1 MANAVDKV
9 NGIAIASIDKING
22 MTDANIQALNG
33 LEFAGV
39 TDDMVLIEEQTI
51 APTTTD
57 VGQIDFTLP
66 TVDGSITGGTYDQFM
81 FQFVNIHAHT
91 GDASDANFVWQVNN
105 IEPTADFNDIA
116 IHASFAAA
124 FHDEDDSTD
133 DHGYDNTR
141 DSPDG
146 SGNLGTGFA
155 ILQTYQGTQADE
167 ACSGELYIWNLEAGA
182 SGAGGNGYSKP
193 FHSIMTTNAYYDA
206 TYTAETRGV
215 IGNTQN
221 GNTGIDDFRF
231 KISTGN
237 MSGTIRLWGWK
248 IA

>member
-1 MANAVDKV
+1 MANQVAKV
-9 NGIAIASIDKING
+9 SLVAIADIEEVTGIADASL
-22 MTDANIQALNG
+22 AELSG
-33 LEFAGV
+33 LEFTGV

-51 APTTTD
+51 ARTTTD

-91 GDASDANFVWQVNN
+91 GDATDANFVWQVNN

-116 IHASFAAA
+116 IHASFAAST
-124 FHDEDDSTD
+124 HMEDDSGAAY
-133 DHGYDNTR
+133 GYDNTR

-155 ILQTYQGTQADE
+155 ILQSYQGTEDDE
-167 ACSGELYIWNLEAGA
+167 ACSGELYIWNLEAGT
-182 SGAGGNGYSKP
+182 SGGGGDGYSKP
-193 FHSIMTTNAYYDA
+193 FHSIMTTNRYDDG
-206 TYTAETRGV
+206 TYTVETKGV

>member
-1 MANAVDKV
+1 MANQVAKV
-9 NGIAIASIDKING
+9 SLVAIADIEEVTGIADASL
-22 MTDANIQALNG
+22 AELSG
-33 LEFAGV
+33 LEFTGV
-39 TDDMVLIEEQTI
+39 TDDMVLIQEQSLSNVASMTF
-51 APTTTD
+51 AT
-57 VGQIDFTLP
+57 GID
-66 TVDGSITGGTYDQFM
+66 DTYDMFM

-133 DHGYDNTR
+133 DKGYDNTR

-215 IGNTQN
+215 IGMTQN